1 MLGYFPNPIDFAVF
15 WKNLFAHFGDP
26 MRPTHRTTESDMKTF
41 YKPLAPVPDDHDLEL
56 HKRNCCPKAATRRL
70 RELVPLLQ
78 VVGCVVEEIGPE
90 RTVLSLPL
98 IESAMNQN
106 GTQQAAVF
114 YLIADYTL
122 GVGMFGVLPGC
133 YVSGVHDRCEALP
146 VQCWLKRGSV
156 SHLAPGTGKM
166 RAEVQIPP
174 EEAEKLRRQL
184 IEKGRGEYSG
194 TVRIYQ
200 ESTLIAEANHT
211 VGVYADVPR
220 AAGARTN
227 IFQIQNMKISAVMI
241 AGLREDR
248 LSQRVAGDQGRAI
261 ASRMSVASPQLP
273 SLVRARTL
281 DLERHLETEGRNYG
295 QVVVLGVG
303 LDPKPVR
310 FSNGAQPW
318 FGLDL
323 RDMLRERE
331 RRFTEAGAHAQN
343 FVPVVGDMLSDGWD
357 TSLLSAGFSPDAPTL
372 FIAEGISMYFRR
384 DALARLL
391 KDIRG
396 LANSPKSR
404 LWLDHVTSYIFDL
417 DIFEVR
423 SFLSSMTRLGE
434 PFITGFDNP
443 AMVAPDAWS
452 LAETTSA
459 AAAIS
464 VSDAIHPEYRFSI
477 LKPS

>member
-1 MLGYFPNPIDFAVF
+1 
-15 WKNLFAHFGDP
+15 
-26 MRPTHRTTESDMKTF
+26 MKTF
-41 YKPLAPVPDDHDLEL
+41 YKPLSMVPDDHDLEL
-56 HKRNCCPKAATRRL
+56 HKRNCCPQAVTRRL

-78 VVGCVVEEIGPE
+78 VVGCVAEEVGPQ

-98 IESAMNQN
+98 LESAMNQN

-114 YLIADYTL
+114 YLIADYAL
-122 GVGMFGVLPGC
+122 GVGMFGILPGC
-133 YVSGVHDRCEALP
+133 YVTGVHDRCEALP
-146 VQCWLKRGSV
+146 VQYWLKRGSV

-166 RAEVQIPP
+166 RAEVRIAP

-200 ESTLIAEANHT
+200 ESAIIAEAHHT
-211 VGVYADVPR
+211 MGIYADVPR
-220 AAGARTN
+220 AAGTRTN
-227 IFQIQNMKISAVMI
+227 IFQIQNKKISAVMI
-241 AGLREDR
+241 AGLREDP
-248 LSQRVAGDQGRAI
+248 LSQAVAGDQGRAI
-261 ASRMSVASPQLP
+261 ATRMSVASPQLP
-273 SLVRARTL
+273 SLVRARTV
-281 DLERHLETEGRNYG
+281 DLERHLEEEGRNYS

-310 FSNGAQPW
+310 FSSGTQPW

-331 RRFTEAGAHAQN
+331 QRFAEAGARAQN
-343 FVPVVGDMLSDGWD
+343 FVPVVGDMLSDGWEA
-357 TSLLSAGFSPDAPTL
+357 SLLSAGFNPDAPT
-372 FIAEGISMYFRR
+372 FIIAEGISMYFTR
-384 DALARLL
+384 DALGRLL
-391 KDIRG
+391 NSLRG
-396 LANSPKSR
+396 LTTTQKSR
-404 LWLDHVTSYIFDL
+404 LWLDHVTSSLFDL

-443 AMVAPDAWS
+443 AIVAPDAWS

-459 AAAIS
+459 AAAVG
-464 VSDAIHPEYRFSI
+464 VSDAIHSEYRFSI

>member
-1 MLGYFPNPIDFAVF
+1 
-15 WKNLFAHFGDP
+15 
-26 MRPTHRTTESDMKTF
+26 MKTF
-41 YKPLAPVPDDHDLEL
+41 YKPLSMVPDDHDLEL
-56 HKRNCCPKAATRRL
+56 HKRNCCPEAVTRRL

-78 VVGCVVEEIGPE
+78 AVGCVAEEMGPE

-98 IESAMNQN
+98 LESAMNQN
-106 GTQQAAVF
+106 GTHQAAVF

-133 YVSGVHDRCEALP
+133 YVTGVHDRCEALP
-146 VQCWLKRGSV
+146 LQYWLKRGSV

-166 RAEVQIPP
+166 RAEVSIPP

-200 ESTLIAEANHT
+200 ESTLIAEAHHT
-211 VGVYADVPR
+211 MGLYADIPR
-220 AAGARTN
+220 AAGTRTN
-227 IFQIQNMKISAVMI
+227 IFQIQNLRISAVMI
-241 AGLREDR
+241 AGLREDP
-248 LSQRVAGDQGRAI
+248 LSKLVAGDQGRAI
-261 ASRMSVASPQLP
+261 ASRMSVATPQLP
-273 SLVRARTL
+273 SLVRARTV
-281 DLERHLETEGRNYG
+281 DLERHIGGEGHRYA
-295 QVVVLGVG
+295 QVLVLGVG

-310 FSNGAQPW
+310 FSSSTQRW

-331 RRFTEAGAHAQN
+331 QRFGEAGAHAQD
-343 FVPVVGDMLSDGWD
+343 FVPVVGDMLSDTWD
-357 TSLLSAGFSPDAPTL
+357 PALLNAGFNPEVPTF
-372 FIAEGISMYFRR
+372 FIAEGISMYFPR
-384 DALARLL
+384 DVLARLFNRL
-391 KDIRG
+391 RD
-396 LANSPKSR
+396 LTTSQNSR
-404 LWLDHVTSYIFDL
+404 LWLDHVTSSVFDF
-417 DIFEVR
+417 DVFEVR

-443 AMVAPDAWS
+443 ATIAPDAWV

-459 AAAIS
+459 AAAIG
-464 VSDAIHPEYRFSI
+464 VSDTIHGEYRFSV